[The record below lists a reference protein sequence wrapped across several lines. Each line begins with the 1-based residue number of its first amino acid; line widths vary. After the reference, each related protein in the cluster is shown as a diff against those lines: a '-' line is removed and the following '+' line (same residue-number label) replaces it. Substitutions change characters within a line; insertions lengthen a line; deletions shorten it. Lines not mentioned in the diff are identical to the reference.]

1 MVDEDDA
8 ATLPVGRRDAEA
20 KNVADFGEGGCA
32 RAALAGGDGLDG
44 SPDEA
49 DDAAAVRPGRLSYL
63 FMHVGIKLTRLETAT
78 HHQQKLKK
86 QTISAARSLANSYV
100 QPYVQL

>member
-1 MVDEDDA
+1 M
-8 ATLPVGRRDAEA
+8 GRRDAEA

-32 RAALAGGDGLDG
+32 RAAPAGGDGLDG
-44 SPDEA
+44 STDEA
-49 DDAAAVRPGRLSYL
+49 DDAAVRPGRLSYL

-78 HHQQKLKK
+78 HHQQRLKK
-86 QTISAARSLANSYV
+86 QETISAARSLANSYV

>member
-78 HHQQKLKK
+78 HHQQKLKR
-86 QTISAARSLANSYV
+86 QTISAARSLAK